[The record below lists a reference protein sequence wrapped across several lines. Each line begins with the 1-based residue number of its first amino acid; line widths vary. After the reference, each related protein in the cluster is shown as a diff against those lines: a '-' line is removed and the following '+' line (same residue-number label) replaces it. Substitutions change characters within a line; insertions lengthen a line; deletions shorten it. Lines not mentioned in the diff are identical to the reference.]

1 MHNDSREAPILDS
14 GITCWRLEPAQRIAF
29 LIDGAYFSAAEA
41 AMRKAQRSILLVGW
55 TFDARTTLKPMAW
68 QAARR
73 SVSIAELLKSLS
85 AERPELEIRLLIW
98 KAAPVISAPQAFFP
112 QRSPRYFKNSRV
124 RIHLDNSVPFGAS
137 HHQKILVIDDKIAF
151 CGGGDFSTGRWDSPA
166 HLDREPR
173 RRKPSGRPYG
183 PRHDVMMLVDGG
195 AAAALR
201 DLAAERW
208 LRATGEALDEVRSV
222 GRDDPWPDH
231 VRSDVTHQR
240 IGIVRTEPRWRSRLG
255 TRENEALHLRAIRAA
270 QRSIYIEN
278 QYFTSPLIADA
289 FCERL
294 REANGPEIVLVLTK
308 QGPSYFDHALMDP
321 ARNAL
326 VSQLMNADVFN
337 RFRAYCPQTALGQ
350 PIVVHS
356 KLAIVDDRFVRIG
369 SANLNN
375 RSAGFDTECDLAIEL
390 NSELDGASESD
401 DSARAVQSFRAT
413 LISHFL
419 GSTAEKFEQ
428 AFDLSGSV
436 ITAIERLD
444 SGARRRLLPLQ
455 PTTSSILGRVIAA
468 YHLGDPTGAVD
479 AWRPWRRRR

>member
-1 MHNDSREAPILDS
+1 
-14 GITCWRLEPAQRIAF
+14 
-29 LIDGAYFSAAEA
+29 
-41 AMRKAQRSILLVGW
+41 MRKAQRSILLVGW
-55 TFDARTTLKPMAW
+55 TFDARTKLKPTGSQTAD
-68 QAARR
+68 R

-98 KAAPVISAPQAFFP
+98 KAAPVISAPQGFFP
-112 QRSPRYFKNSRV
+112 QRSPRYFENSRV
-124 RIHLDNSVPFGAS
+124 RIHLDDSVPFGAS
-137 HHQKILVIDDKIAF
+137 HHQKILIIDDKIAF

-173 RRKPSGRPYG
+173 RRNPSGRSYG
-183 PRHDVMMLVDGG
+183 PRHDVMMLVDGD

-208 LRATGEALDEVRSV
+208 LRATGEALDEVRFV

-231 VRSDVTHQR
+231 VRADVTHQR
-240 IGIVRTEPRWRSRLG
+240 IGIVRTEPRWRARLG
-255 TRENEALHLRAIRAA
+255 TRENEALHLRAVRAA

-294 REANGPEIVLVLTK
+294 REPSGPEIVLVLTK
-308 QGPSYFDHALMDP
+308 QAPSYFDHALMDP

-326 VSQLMNADVFN
+326 VSRLMNADVFN

-375 RSAGFDTECDLAIEL
+375 RSAGFDTECDLAF
-390 NSELDGASESD
+390 ELDDASEGG

-419 GSTAEKFEQ
+419 GSTAEKFQQ

-436 ITAIERLD
+436 IAAIERLD
-444 SGARRRLLPLQ
+444 GGARRRLLPLQ
-455 PTTSSILGRVIAA
+455 PKTSSTIGRVIAA
-468 YHLGDPTGAVD
+468 YHLGDPTGTVD